1 MRTPTLTVVALLTLV
16 HGAASAQSPWGS
28 VKGWTGSVTVE
39 ATETRKFAT
48 YSSTMTYTATGE
60 FTASDDVMGDG
71 DHVMWPMPNPEL
83 ASDPAKYAA
92 AQTPWQ
98 ARVAASYEASGK
110 DLEGNPFSTRC
121 TADNQKA
128 SVVGVITSGTDY
140 VFSVSVPDAVFKC
153 ATTGSGSGPTASGRV
168 HQATLQLRGP
178 QGRPGPVTGTKTFT
192 VGDMVIK
199 VSFTMKPVK

>member
-1 MRTPTLTVVALLTLV
+1 MRTPTLTLAVLLSLV
-16 HGAASAQSPWGS
+16 PGTATAQSPWGS
-28 VKGWTGSVTVE
+28 VKAWTGSVTVE
-39 ATETRKFAT
+39 ATESRKFAT
-48 YSSTMTYTATGE
+48 YSSTMTYKATGE
-60 FTASDDVMGDG
+60 FTAADDVMGDG

-110 DLEGNPFSTRC
+110 DLDGNPFSTRC
-121 TADNQKA
+121 MADNQKA
-128 SVVGVITSGTDY
+128 TVVGVITSANDY
-140 VFSVSVPDAVFKC
+140 VFSVSVPDAVFTCTK
-153 ATTGSGSGPTASGRV
+153 TGTGTAPTPNGRV

-178 QGRPGPVTGTKTFT
+178 QPQPGPVNGTKTFT

-199 VSFTMKPVK
+199 VSFAMKPVK